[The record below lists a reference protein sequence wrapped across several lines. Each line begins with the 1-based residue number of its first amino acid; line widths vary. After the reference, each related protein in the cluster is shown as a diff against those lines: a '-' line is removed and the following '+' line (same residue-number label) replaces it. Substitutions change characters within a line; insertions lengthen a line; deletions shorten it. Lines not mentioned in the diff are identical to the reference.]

1 MQINEE
7 QELKQQIMDQL
18 NSNIEVIKHINLEVE
33 KTEEYYAV
41 KTKTLEEVIDCYK
54 AQEKSWT
61 SQMKEL
67 EVKNSGITKSLS
79 DKDAEIIKMKER
91 LNELEEIND
100 DLKDKCTYY
109 KSKAEEF
116 EVESKESS
124 QTRKKYIEISGK
136 YDALLQEFE
145 HLEMENLVN
154 KSKLAEAVKKVDYL
168 LKIQEEF
175 EKLQKEK
182 EVLENENM
190 FYKNKVSTQ
199 RECTVLILI

>member
-18 NSNIEVIKHINLEVE
+18 NSNIEVIKHINMEVE
-33 KTEEYYAV
+33 KTEEYYTV

-67 EVKNSGITKSLS
+67 EAKNSGITKSLS
-79 DKDAEIIKMKER
+79 DKDAEIIKVKER
-91 LNELEEIND
+91 LNELEVMNN
-100 DLKDKCTYY
+100 DLKDKCIYY

-116 EVESKESS
+116 EAESKESS

-145 HLEMENLVN
+145 HLEMENVEN
-154 KSKLAEAVKKVDYL
+154 KSKLAEALKKVDYL

-182 EVLENENM
+182 EVLESENM

-199 RECTVLILI
+199 RERTVLILI